1 MGSLTLPETPARTG
15 SFRPILGAA
24 VLLFVAVLATAGVKS
39 YRDLEAARRHKDL
52 LESRIQGTETEIAR
66 LRGKIERLRS
76 DPGTLERLA
85 REDLGMVRP
94 GDVVIELP
102 PDSVP
107 LVPKVAPKEAPQLAP
122 APTPTPPAAP
132 SATPVTAVNPA
143 AAPAPAPA
151 TVPAVLPATP
161 PAPPPG
167 HP

>member
-1 MGSLTLPETPARTG
+1 MGSLTLPEAPARTG

-107 LVPKVAPKEAPQLAP
+107 PLAPKAAP
-122 APTPTPPAAP
+122 AVPPPVIAQP
-132 SATPVTAVNPA
+132 TPVTAANIASNPA
-143 AAPAPAPA
+143 AIPA
-151 TVPAVLPATP
+151 TTPTPAVLPATT

>member
-1 MGSLTLPETPARTG
+1 MGSLTLPEAPARTG

-24 VLLFVAVLATAGVKS
+24 VFLFVAVLAMAGVKS

-52 LESRIQGTETEIAR
+52 LESRIQGTQAEIAR
-66 LRGKIERLRS
+66 LRSKIERLRS

-102 PDSVP
+102 PDSAAP
-107 LVPKVAPKEAPQLAP
+107 LVPK
-122 APTPTPPAAP
+122 
-132 SATPVTAVNPA
+132 
-143 AAPAPAPA
+143 AAPAPAPLPTPV
-151 TVPAVLPATP
+151 TVSTTAST

>member
-1 MGSLTLPETPARTG
+1 MGSLTPPEAPGRTG

-24 VLLFVAVLATAGVKS
+24 VLLFVAVLAMAGVKS
-39 YRDLEAARRHKDL
+39 YRDLEAARQHKHL
-52 LESRIQGTETEIAR
+52 LETRIQGTETEIAR
-66 LRGKIERLRS
+66 LRSKIERLRS

-102 PDSVP
+102 SDSAP
-107 LVPKVAPKEAPQLAP
+107 PGPKAPPSAPKAP
-122 APTPTPPAAP
+122 APPE
-132 SATPVTAVNPA
+132 
-143 AAPAPAPA
+143 PAPAPLP
-151 TVPAVLPATP
+151 TPPPAVSASSSAAASPAVTTPATLPATA